1 MKFKY
6 KIKRTLHIRAEV
18 LEEKI
23 STYLN
28 KNSYRITE
36 RGPGYIIFME
46 DEFSDRKKSRSDF
59 HNRIGEGKFVFNNS
73 VDQETSAE
81 LIYLTSVSYYM
92 FLVMLFCAFGIYTN
106 TIVMSI
112 VSSFALAIPILYKI
126 LYLNVHVFEEI
137 MEG

>member
-6 KIKRTLHIRAEV
+6 KIKKTLNIRSEV

-23 STYLN
+23 RTYLT
-28 KNSYRITE
+28 KSSYRITE
-36 RGPGYIIFME
+36 IGPGYIIFIE

-59 HNRIGEGKFVFNNS
+59 HNRIGEGKFLFNNS
-73 VDQETSAE
+73 ADGETSAE
-81 LIYLTSVSYYM
+81 LIYLTSVSYYV
-92 FLVMLFCAFGIYTN
+92 FLVMVVSAFGIYTN
-106 TIVMSI
+106 TITMSV
-112 VSSFALAIPILYKI
+112 VSSFALAIPFLYKI